1 MRRHPVPASDYELIK
16 DQSRFLGVVDTL
28 RAQPRIAFDLESNG
42 FFRYPERVCLIQ
54 IAIPPGQVFLIDPL
68 ALDDMTPLG
77 DVLSDDNIE
86 IILHSG
92 DHDIRSMDRDW
103 GFRVTS
109 LFDTSIAAAFTG
121 MERLGLATVLESS
134 LRLSITKDKK
144 LQRSDW
150 THRPLKPKALNYAAD
165 DVRHLLKLAG
175 TLKKRLNELGRLEW
189 VVEESARIAAIR
201 YIQPDPAAAV
211 FRVKGSRHLNGRS
224 LAVLKSLVDYRE
236 LHTLRVGRPHFRV
249 IPDAALVAL
258 AAEPDSSLKKVRGL
272 GRFAHGK
279 LASGIRE
286 AIHKGQAA
294 DPLRRPINR
303 QPRSRLSKT
312 QRAEISTRLDRLKKW
327 RTATGKS
334 LSLDPALIWPMTSM
348 KSLASSPKDL
358 ETELSSPEV
367 RKWQRA
373 EFGPSVR
380 RALHHL
386 P

>member
-1 MRRHPVPASDYELIK
+1 MRRHPVPASDYELIQ
-16 DQSRFLGVVDTL
+16 DQSRFLRVVDIL
-28 RAQPRIAFDLESNG
+28 RAQTRIAFDLESNG

-54 IAIPPGQVFLIDPL
+54 IAIPSGQVFLIDPL
-68 ALDDMTPLG
+68 VLDGMAPLG
-77 DVLSDDNIE
+77 DVLSDYDIE

-165 DVRHLLKLAG
+165 DVRHLLELADI
-175 TLKKRLNELGRLEW
+175 LKKRLNELGRLKW

-201 YIQPDPAAAV
+201 YTKPDPAGAV

-236 LHTLRVGRPHFRV
+236 FHTLRVGRPHFRV

-286 AIHKGQAA
+286 AIRKGQAA
-294 DPLRRPINR
+294 DPLRRPVNR

>member
-1 MRRHPVPASDYELIK
+1 MDI
-16 DQSRFLGVVDTL
+16 L

-54 IAIPPGQVFLIDPL
+54 IAIPAGQVFLIDPL

-77 DVLSDDNIE
+77 DVLSDDDIE

-134 LRLSITKDKK
+134 LCLSITKDKK

-165 DVRHLLKLAG
+165 DVRHLLELAEV
-175 TLKKRLNELGRLEW
+175 LKKKLNELGRLNW

-201 YIQPDPAAAV
+201 YTKPDPAAAV

-236 LHTLRVGRPHFRV
+236 FHTLRVGRPHFRV

-258 AAEPDSSLKKVRGL
+258 AAQPDSSLKKVRGL

-286 AIHKGQAA
+286 AIRKGQAA
-294 DPLRRPINR
+294 DPLRRPVNR

-348 KSLASSPKDL
+348 KSLAGSPNDL

-367 RKWQRA
+367 RNWQRA
-373 EFGPSVR
+373 EFENSVR
-380 RALHHL
+380 RSLSHL
-386 P
+386 S